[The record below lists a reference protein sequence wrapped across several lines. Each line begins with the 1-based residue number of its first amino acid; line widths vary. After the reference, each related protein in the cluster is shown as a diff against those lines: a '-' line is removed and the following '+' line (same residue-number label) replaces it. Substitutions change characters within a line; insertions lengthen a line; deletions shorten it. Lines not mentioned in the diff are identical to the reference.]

1 MKYYEVPL
9 YWSSNYFFLA
19 NPNDISEGWASES
32 DLIHNLAQEGFREIA
47 KSDLP
52 DQLVDNY
59 GYSEIKVFADE
70 NRNNFTATAC
80 KY

>member
-9 YWSSNYFFLA
+9 YWTNHYFFLA
-19 NPNDISEGWASES
+19 NPNDLGEGWASEA
-32 DLIHNLAQEGFREIA
+32 DLIHELAQQGFRQIS
-47 KSDLP
+47 KNDLP

-59 GYSEIKVFADE
+59 GYSEIKVFEDE
-70 NRNNFTATAC
+70 YRLNFTATAC

>member
-9 YWSSNYFFLA
+9 RWTNNYFFMA
-19 NPNDISEGWASES
+19 NPNDLGEGWASEA
-32 DLIHNLAQEGFREIA
+32 DLIHELAQEGFREI
-47 KSDLP
+47 KKDQLP

-59 GYSEIKVFADE
+59 GYSDIRVFADK
-70 NRNNFTATAC
+70 NRTNFTATAC